1 MGDNVIIIDK
11 MPRFKSSL
19 NDVLNDALR
28 EGARDILIDAKTKAP
43 FKKGGLRS
51 DTETKGIGKLKWQ
64 VSFFKEYARF
74 QEFGGD
80 SKRKVRNYSTPG
92 TGKAYLKNAGDNVSK
107 NRMLEIIKKHLMRAR
122 V

>member
-1 MGDNVIIIDK
+1 MGKNVIIIDK
-11 MPRFKSSL
+11 MPRFKNSL

-80 SKRKVRNYSTPG
+80 SKRKVRNYTTAG

-107 NRMLEIIKKHLMRAR
+107 NRMLGIIRKHLTRAR